1 MKFKKN
7 IGMAVILILSHT
19 LLSCENIRD
28 EQPTLALT
36 VVSNPN
42 FTLLEAA
49 ALKTGLALA
58 LSNTNVNDVEGNQ
71 TIFAPT
77 NEAFA
82 KLQLTDEAS
91 LSALN
96 TDFLRK
102 TLLYHINDGLISG
115 DDLAS
120 ATAFTPE
127 KKLIRRGEELYI
139 NGSKILFTDAPAIK
153 GAFHGIDR
161 ILLSTQINLLESVVA
176 FSQGEIYSI
185 PDLGFLLEAIEYAG
199 LEDMLI
205 ANGELTIFAPT
216 DQAFKLLGLEQAEDI
231 QMLSKNEVRDILLNH
246 IVQDGG
252 KFTSEQDKLSQ
263 TTAGG
268 GKIEYT
274 PLEDGYFSIH
284 SNGQAK
290 SAQMLIPDIKTS
302 NGVVHVVDQVL
313 IP

>member
-1 MKFKKN
+1 
-7 IGMAVILILSHT
+7 MAVILILSHT
-19 LLSCENIRD
+19 LWACENIRD

-42 FTLLEAA
+42 FTILEAA

-58 LSNTNVNDVEGNQ
+58 LSNSNGNDVGGNQ

-82 KLQLTDEAS
+82 KLRLSDEAG

-102 TLLYHINDGLISG
+102 TLLYHLNDGLISG
-115 DDLAS
+115 EDLA
-120 ATAFTPE
+120 AARDFPPE

-139 NGSKILFTDAPAIK
+139 NGSKILFTDAPAIN
-153 GAFHGIDR
+153 GTFHGIDK
-161 ILLSTQINLLESVVA
+161 ILLSTQMNSLESVVA
-176 FSQGEIYSI
+176 FSQGEIYSN
-185 PDLGFLLEAIEYAG
+185 PELGFLLEAVDYAG
-199 LEDMLI
+199 LEDILTDSR
-205 ANGELTIFAPT
+205 GWTIFAPT
-216 DQAFKLLGLEQAEDI
+216 DQAFKLLGLEQADDI
-231 QMLSKNEVRDILLNH
+231 RKLSKNEVRDILLNH

-252 KFTSEQDKLSQ
+252 KFTSEQDKLEQ
-263 TTAGG
+263 TAAGG
-268 GKIEYT
+268 GKIQYT
-274 PLEDGYFSIH
+274 PAEDGYFSIR
-284 SNGQAK
+284 SNGQVQP
-290 SAQMLIPDIKTS
+290 AQMLIPDIKTS